1 VNGVVPRGTSK
12 TPHGA
17 SRLVGALL
25 FLGAGF
31 VAMGLAVGGCRCEDA
46 PPRVSVAEP
55 PAEDLPVVVLP
66 PEEPAP
72 ELEPAADGVDV
83 PITLLRQ
90 LERPAGPA
98 AAPTELSLEACL
110 RGCALRDTAGRLVVI
125 VARRQDASGDARSL
139 EIARPESDVP
149 PRVVELTGADGVEGR
164 TAALR
169 RALGD
174 ASDARVA
181 ADLITVRARTLFAR
195 EEHSPLVALGA
206 ELEGRWL
213 FAETAETSTRIHL
226 LRSDRTVDRVL
237 LTLPLRATAC
247 DAETE
252 ARSCV
257 APVSIDSVWA
267 ARDGGALFAAVGHV
281 GTDEGVQIVR
291 LPLDD
296 ASALDV
302 EIGAATRTADEARSM
317 ATPGAPP
324 GWTAGATGG
333 SSDLAASCLPACVRY
348 RADGSFRVVTPSRV
362 VNGRA
367 LGYALQV
374 SEAPV
379 PGGTEI
385 LPGPTGDATA
395 ALAAVFEDEPGRPG
409 RPLVERRATGAFAGL
424 AVVPVV
430 ELRAPH
436 APRRLEARLEGDE
449 IVLRWLRASG
459 PVEAARGPAHS
470 LGGRPVPPSIVE
482 VHAPPTAG
490 FPLVV
495 VIASPDGSRTDPSGV
510 AHVLGVMSISE

>member
-1 VNGVVPRGTSK
+1 MNGVVPRGTLK
-12 TPHGA
+12 RPHGA
-17 SRLVGALL
+17 SRHVGALL
-25 FLGAGF
+25 SL
-31 VAMGLAVGGCRCEDA
+31 GLALVVAACRCEDA
-46 PPRVSVAEP
+46 PSRGVVPEP
-55 PAEDLPVVVLP
+55 APEDLPVVVLP
-66 PEEPAP
+66 PDEPEP
-72 ELEPAADGVDV
+72 VPEPAADGVDV

-90 LERPAGPA
+90 LERPVEPA
-98 AAPTELSLEACL
+98 AAPTELSLEVCL
-110 RGCALRDTAGRLVVI
+110 RGCALRDSAGRLVVI
-125 VARRQDASGDARSL
+125 VARGQDARGEASSL
-139 EIARPESDVP
+139 EIARPESDAP
-149 PRVVELTGADGVEGR
+149 PRVVELAGADGVAER
-164 TAALR
+164 VAELR

-226 LRSDRTVDRVL
+226 LRSDRSVDRVL
-237 LTLPLRATAC
+237 LTLPLRAAAC

-252 ARSCV
+252 ARACV
-257 APVSIDSVWA
+257 APVSIDAVWA
-267 ARDGGALFAAVGHV
+267 ARDGGALFAAIGNV
-281 GTDEGVQIVR
+281 GTDEGVQLVR

-296 ASALDV
+296 ASALDP
-302 EIGAATRTADEARSM
+302 EIGAATRAADEARSM

-333 SSDLAASCLPACVRY
+333 STDLAASCLPACVRY
-348 RADGSFRVVTPSRV
+348 RADGSFRVVTPTRV
-362 VNGRA
+362 VNGRPW
-367 LGYALQV
+367 GYTLQV

-385 LPGPTGDATA
+385 VPGSTGDASA
-395 ALAAVFEDEPGRPG
+395 ALAHAFEDEPGRPG

-436 APRRLEARLEGDE
+436 APRRIEARLEGDE

-459 PVEAARGPAHS
+459 PVEAARGPAHDV
-470 LGGRPVPPSIVE
+470 GGRPVPPSIVE
-482 VHAPPTAG
+482 VYAPPTAG

-495 VIASPDGSRTDPSGV
+495 VLASPDGSRTDPSGV
-510 AHVLGVMSISE
+510 AHALGVISIPE